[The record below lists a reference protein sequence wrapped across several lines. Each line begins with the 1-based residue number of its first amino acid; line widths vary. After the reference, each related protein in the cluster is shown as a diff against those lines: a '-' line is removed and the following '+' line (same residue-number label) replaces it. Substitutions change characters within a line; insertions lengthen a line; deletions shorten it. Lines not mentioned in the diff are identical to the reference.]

1 MEPRYQT
8 TVSEATTL
16 HDRLWCL
23 KCGGPLL
30 DQVPLPLTDDG
41 LQRFGVSLM
50 MTCVHCMVPDRH
62 LASDAGKIA
71 DRLLWW
77 LIMDG
82 LVRVRT
88 TTTKET
94 WVPPE
99 NLIIH
104 EQTLKTNTA
113 RSYFSE
119 AVRSVDGVWVATH
132 SRLYKTNSS
141 YILGHLKLTS
151 TTCNC
156 DLV

>member
-1 MEPRYQT
+1 MDPRYHRAEVDT
-8 TVSEATTL
+8 TTL

-23 KCGGPLL
+23 NCGGPLL
-30 DQVPLPLTDDG
+30 DQIPLTLEGQPKKFG
-41 LQRFGVSLM
+41 LSLM
-50 MTCVHCMVPDRH
+50 MSCVHCLVPDRH
-62 LASDAGKIA
+62 LAPDAGKMA

-88 TTTKET
+88 TTTEET

-99 NLIIH
+99 DLTIH
-104 EQTLKTNTA
+104 EQTIKTNTA

-119 AVRSVDGVWVATH
+119 AVRGVKGIWVGTH

-141 YILGHLKLTS
+141 YILGHLKLNGA
-151 TTCNC
+151 TCNC
-156 DLV
+156 SQI